1 MTEMGLPL
9 PLKACDEVD
18 VGDEGY
24 GGLMTAWMELAMAS
38 TCRESL
44 DKYRAFF
51 VLILALRVNSHNSEG
66 DKGDSTE
73 IKVKRQS
80 TGGAKRR
87 RRESGDVL

>member
-9 PLKACDEVD
+9 PLKACNEVD

-44 DKYRAFF
+44 DQYEVFF
-51 VLILALRVNSHNSEG
+51 VLMLTLWVNSHNSEG
-66 DKGDSTE
+66 DRGDSTE
-73 IKVKRQS
+73 
-80 TGGAKRR
+80 
-87 RRESGDVL
+87 